1 MQTSGA
7 SAPRLTHH
15 GFRREPRR
23 LDASHITVR
32 DSAARVF
39 GLVMSRTRLG
49 IGAAAA
55 TLVVVA
61 AFFIWHAGLAQ
72 EAKKKALEQAQQ
84 GDFWDA
90 EPALKACLAREP
102 SDVELLRVL
111 AKGYLKSDR
120 KAEAEECLTRWL
132 AQTPREPDALLLRL
146 DLHRKLGQ
154 VDKAVLDADRLVEI
168 DPANPAW
175 RDKRLT
181 VLYEASRFA
190 EAEEECRRGLQQR
203 PNDVGLRRSLAS
215 IKQARGEPAEAAKI
229 LDGVLRDHPRDVGA
243 LIARG
248 QLHLRQDEPAQAIPV
263 LRQALDL
270 NPGPNPRRTC
280 LYHLAQALHAVGQ
293 NEEADRMMDEVRRMN
308 DAAVLL
314 ADSEGQPNNV
324 ALQLRTAQAQ
334 FEVKDWARTVQ
345 ILQRVLRVDPTNGR
359 AHMLMAETLDK
370 QGRPEQAAEHRRLA
384 GGAP

>member
-1 MQTSGA
+1 
-7 SAPRLTHH
+7 L
-15 GFRREPRR
+15 
-23 LDASHITVR
+23 I
-32 DSAARVF
+32 
-39 GLVMSRTRLG
+39 GL
-49 IGAAAA
+49 AAA
-55 TLVVVA
+55 LVILVA
-61 AFFIWHAGLAQ
+61 AFFIWRAGLAQ
-72 EAKKKALEQAQQ
+72 EAKKKALEQAER

-90 EPALKACLAREP
+90 EPALKECLAREP
-102 SDVELLRVL
+102 ADVELLRVL

-132 AQTPREPDALLLRL
+132 AQTPREPEALLLRL
-146 DLHRKLGQ
+146 DLYRKLGQ
-154 VDKAVLDADRLVEI
+154 VDKAVLDAERLIEI
-168 DPANPAW
+168 DAANPAW

-190 EAEEECRRGLQQR
+190 EAEEECRRGLQKR
-203 PNDVGLRRSLAS
+203 PNDVGLLRSLAS
-215 IKQARGEPAEAAKI
+215 IKQARGELAEAGKI

-248 QLHLRQDEPAQAIPV
+248 QLHLRQNEPAQAVTV
-263 LRQALDL
+263 LRQVLDL

-334 FEVKDWARTVQ
+334 FDVKDWAKTVQ
-345 ILQRVLRVDPTNGR
+345 ILQRVLSIDATNTR
-359 AHMLMAETLDK
+359 AHALMAEALDK
-370 QGRPEQAAEHRRLA
+370 LGRNEQAAEHRRRA
-384 GGAP
+384 GGTP